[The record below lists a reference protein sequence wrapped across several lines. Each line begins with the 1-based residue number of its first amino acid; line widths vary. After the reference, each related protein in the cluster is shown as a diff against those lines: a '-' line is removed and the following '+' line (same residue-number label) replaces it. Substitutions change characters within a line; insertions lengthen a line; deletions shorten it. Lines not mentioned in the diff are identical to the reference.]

1 MSNQKVLTGFSLLI
15 FLLIALLLPRPSWAQ
30 TIPTRTPT
38 PNPQQPTATSQPQP
52 PATATPGSG
61 GNPTAVP
68 PTATTSSGGGGQDPT
83 PVPPTATTNAGNI
96 TPTATAVSGSE
107 TSEPTPIDPTVP
119 AVSEPAVPTPT
130 ATFVPIG
137 ADATSED
144 GYPAPPSA
152 DPVTAAYPEPAEA
165 GESDPAEALTSGDTT
180 VIGSDAVVEE
190 TGETA
195 VSPSP
200 EETNP
205 APNLLPIVGLVLLAS
220 GIFGLIFWRRR
231 HNEEA

>member
-1 MSNQKVLTGFSLLI
+1 MSNQKVITGFSLLI

-68 PTATTSSGGGGQDPT
+68 PTATTSSGGGDQDPT

-107 TSEPTPIDPTVP
+107 TTEPTPVDPTAT
-119 AVSEPAVPTPT
+119 AVSDPTLPTPT
-130 ATFVPIG
+130 ATSIPVG

-152 DPVTAAYPEPAEA
+152 DPVTTAYPEPDES
-165 GESDPAEALTSGDTT
+165 GESDPGEALTHDNTT
-180 VIGSDAVVEE
+180 VIGSDTVGNEAE
-190 TGETA
+190 ETA
-195 VSPSP
+195 VSPTP

-231 HNEEA
+231 HAEDE